1 MRTFI
6 FVLAFLTFTLVNL
19 GNLFSKTDT
28 SREYNLFKEIRC
40 LVCQGQTIHESN
52 SELAEDIK
60 LLVREKI
67 LEGESDDEIKQ
78 FLFQNGPKVIFS
90 TYQSTPIISTVL
102 IEQKSFSI
110 TISSSGV
117 LNLILSSETNCN
129 ISFVADSH
137 SSAHSVT
144 TKNL

>member
-60 LLVREKI
+60 LLIREKI
-67 LEGESDDEIKQ
+67 VEGESDDEIKQ
-78 FLFQNGPKVIFS
+78 FLVEKYGEWVLMTPRFNQYTYLLWGTPLIIFILGFWLISKKVKKFR
-90 TYQSTPIISTVL
+90 
-102 IEQKSFSI
+102 E
-110 TISSSGV
+110 
-117 LNLILSSETNCN
+117 
-129 ISFVADSH
+129 D
-137 SSAHSVT
+137 
-144 TKNL
+144 